1 MRVCVSQRSPQLI
14 RATSRLSPSR
24 RPTRRPVPHDGG
36 VNGRMQPVTPDDLT
50 LLDDFFATARIE
62 RSNPALVNIEQP
74 ADALSYSE
82 LHAATIRGARG
93 LVRAGARAGTSIA
106 DFVAEGVLLVITMLS
121 ILKSGC
127 VVVPLDPSSPAQ
139 RLCALLADCSAE
151 LAIAARCSVPMLQQ
165 KFRSAKDD
173 ADHEELHTRLPPL
186 MAMDELLE
194 RCEPDASSATLTQGI
209 SCLPPSTARSL
220 CHHIYTSGSTGA
232 PKAVSVSHLAMR
244 AYAQEKIRVHGIEP
258 SSRVLVTS
266 AHTWDPCIGD
276 VLSTLAAGE
285 WSRTPPTLSCPRQW
299 PSLVVHSSTLIPC
312 EPRAP
317 VIPLCGQVRQYASR
331 PVRFCCSISAAFSSS
346 CE

>member
-1 MRVCVSQRSPQLI
+1 
-14 RATSRLSPSR
+14 
-24 RPTRRPVPHDGG
+24 
-36 VNGRMQPVTPDDLT
+36 MQPVPLDELT
-50 LLDDFFATARIE
+50 LLDDFFAAARTE

-93 LVRAGARAGTSIA
+93 LVLAGARAGGSIA
-106 DFVAEGVLLVITMLS
+106 DLVSEGVLLVITMLS
-121 ILKSGC
+121 ILMSGC

-165 KFRSAKDD
+165 KFRSGIDD
-173 ADHEELHTRLPPL
+173 ADHEELHTTLPRLI
-186 MAMDELLE
+186 AMDELLE

-244 AYAQEKIRVHGIEP
+244 AYAQEKVRVHGIEP

-285 WSRTPPTLSCPRQW
+285 WSRTHLHSHALRPWHSPMALACHTLVYS
-299 PSLVVHSSTLIPC
+299 H
-312 EPRAP
+312 P
-317 VIPLCGQVRQYASR
+317 V
-331 PVRFCCSISAAFSSS
+331 
-346 CE
+346 

>member
-93 LVRAGARAGTSIA
+93 LVLAGARAGTSIA

-194 RCEPDASSATLTQGI
+194 RCEPDFASSATLTQGI
-209 SCLPPSTARSL
+209 SCPITARSL

-244 AYAQEKIRVHGIEP
+244 AYAQEKVRVHGIEP

>member
-1 MRVCVSQRSPQLI
+1 
-14 RATSRLSPSR
+14 
-24 RPTRRPVPHDGG
+24 
-36 VNGRMQPVTPDDLT
+36 MQPVTPDDLT
-50 LLDDFFATARIE
+50 LLDDFFAAARTE
-62 RSNPALVNIEQP
+62 RSNPALVSIEQP

-93 LVRAGARAGTSIA
+93 LVLAGARAGTSIA

-194 RCEPDASSATLTQGI
+194 RCEPDFASSATLTQGI

-285 WSRTPPTLSCPRQW
+285 WSRTPPTLSCPQAMA
-299 PSLVVHSSTLIPC
+299 LANG
-312 EPRAP
+312 PR
-317 VIPLCGQVRQYASR
+317 
-331 PVRFCCSISAAFSSS
+331 
-346 CE
+346 